1 MHLRD
6 LELAE
11 FRSFRGLA
19 LAIDPAGF
27 RAVGPNASGKS
38 TLLEAIAMLATTRS
52 PRTSAE
58 REIANWQSGHD
69 LAVPPYARVRGLFE
83 RSDRAHSIEIGMS
96 IDEGGQK
103 PLRKQIR
110 FDDRAVRAIDAVGQF
125 KTVLFSPDDV
135 DLISG
140 APAAR
145 RRYLDMAISQASRTY
160 LRGLSRYSRVL
171 EQRNS
176 LLRTFSRERPSP
188 GAARPTEELM
198 FWDSELIVS
207 AVDVIAERSGAI
219 GALASGAKL
228 HYSRLTGDDSLELT
242 YVPNRFQLPAIDE
255 SPSDWQRPTQPL
267 RQAISAS
274 LAAALATW
282 RAEELRRGVTAVG
295 PHRDDFKVVVGGVDI
310 GRYGSRGQQRLAII
324 AIKLGELELLQD
336 AAGEP
341 PVLLL
346 DDVLSELDS
355 THRSSVVAMIA
366 TRHAQICV
374 TATDESDIGSSEL
387 GHLPILRTNHGTVR
401 SFDQI

>member
-1 MHLRD
+1 MHLRE

-11 FRSFRGLA
+11 FRSFRNLS
-19 LAIDPAGF
+19 LPVEPAGF
-27 RAVGPNASGKS
+27 RAIGANASGKS

-52 PRTSAE
+52 PRTSTE
-58 REIANWQSGHD
+58 REIAHWQSGQD
-69 LAVPPYARVRGLFE
+69 LAVPPYARIRGLF
-83 RSDRAHSIEIGMS
+83 DRIDGTHAIEIGMS
-96 IDEGGQK
+96 VDEGGQR

-110 FDDRAVRAIDAVGQF
+110 FDDRLVRAIDAVGQF

-140 APAAR
+140 APASR

-160 LRGLSRYSRVL
+160 LRSLSRYGRVL

-176 LLRTFSRERPSP
+176 LLRTFLRERRSP
-188 GAARPTEELM
+188 ASGRSSEELL

-207 AVDVIAERSGAI
+207 AVEVIAERRGAI
-219 GALASGAKL
+219 GVLAHGARL
-228 HYSRLTGDDSLELT
+228 HYSRLTGDESLDLT
-242 YVPNRFQLPAIDE
+242 YLPYRFLLPDAVDVPT
-255 SPSDWQRPTQPL
+255 DWQRPSQPL

-274 LAAALATW
+274 LTAALATW

-295 PHRDDFKVVVGGVDI
+295 PHRDDFKVEARGVDI

-324 AIKLGELELLQD
+324 AIKLGELDLLLGS
-336 AAGEP
+336 AGEP

-355 THRSSVVAMIA
+355 AHRGAVVSMIA
-366 TRHAQICV
+366 SRHAQICV
-374 TATDESDIGSSEL
+374 TATDENDLGSVEL
-387 GHLPILRTNHGTVR
+387 GHLPLLRTHLGTV
-401 SFDQI
+401 QTLGAH